1 MPSRPIIEIIGD
13 RGFHSAKPSISVRA
27 VAHHLK
33 EFNAGAV
40 LVIDEESGSLLGI
53 CTERDL
59 TFKVLAEGLNGNV
72 TTVGEIMTHD
82 PQTIS
87 PDKLFGHVLHLM
99 FEGGFRHMPVIDP
112 QGRPI
117 GVVSAR
123 DALGLDI
130 LKFRDELEFREN
142 VTEIL

>member
-59 TFKVLAEGLNGNV
+59 TFKPRASRCWPRGW
-72 TTVGEIMTHD
+72 M
-82 PQTIS
+82 QTLPLS
-87 PDKLFGHVLHLM
+87 VK
-99 FEGGFRHMPVIDP
+99 
-112 QGRPI
+112 
-117 GVVSAR
+117 S
-123 DALGLDI
+123 
-130 LKFRDELEFREN
+130 
-142 VTEIL
+142 